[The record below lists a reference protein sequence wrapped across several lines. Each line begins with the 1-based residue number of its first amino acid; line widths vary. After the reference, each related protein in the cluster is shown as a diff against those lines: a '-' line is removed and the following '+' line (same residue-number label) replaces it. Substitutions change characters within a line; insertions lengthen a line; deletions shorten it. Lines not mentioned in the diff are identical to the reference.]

1 MKYLAF
7 IIMFA
12 PLAALAGLLF
22 GLAVQSWAAAFIAA
36 GAVLGLSID
45 VCFNGSEE

>member
-7 IIMFA
+7 IIMFV
-12 PLAALAGLLF
+12 PLSAVVGLLLGLAFQSVGAGFVGAGL
-22 GLAVQSWAAAFIAA
+22 
-36 GAVLGLSID
+36 VLGLSID